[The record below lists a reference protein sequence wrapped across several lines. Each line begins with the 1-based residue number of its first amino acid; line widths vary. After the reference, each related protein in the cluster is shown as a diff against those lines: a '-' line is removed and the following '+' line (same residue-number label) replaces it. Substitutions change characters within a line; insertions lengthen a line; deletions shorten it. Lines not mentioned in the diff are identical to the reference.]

1 MYRSCCSCQAVQLEI
16 DGSSLNDLDVETL
29 SCSDDKSFILEAHRE
44 EIVIDCEPSVLGS
57 MQSTPGVKQYFCN
70 LCSTHLFSENP
81 HGKIQLQVNFYGHD
95 LLSEHHGQFHLP

>member
-44 EIVIDCEPSVLGS
+44 EVVIDCEPSS
-57 MQSTPGVKQYFCN
+57 
-70 LCSTHLFSENP
+70 
-81 HGKIQLQVNFYGHD
+81 I
-95 LLSEHHGQFHLP
+95 